1 MQSNRYVIGLEF
13 VVKHITIYHL
23 AFHTESL
30 LFVTFYL
37 EKRPSVVP
45 KFALE
50 IAFVNAAAATADISQ
65 TAGITWGEIINRC
78 LQVELMAL
86 GHKWFYRLSA
96 DISIT
101 INLRDAITIV
111 NLAIGTNG
119 DPAKATVAFDEI
131 RGVSLHEVII
141 LSIGI

>member
-1 MQSNRYVIGLEF
+1 MGLEF
-13 VVKHITIYHL
+13 VVKQITIYHL
-23 AFHTESL
+23 TFHTESL

-65 TAGITWGEIINRC
+65 MAGITWGEIINRC

-111 NLAIGTNG
+111 NLAIGSNRDT
-119 DPAKATVAFDEI
+119 AKAAVALDEI
-131 RGVSLHEVII
+131 RSVALHEVII
-141 LSIGI
+141 FGIGI